1 MKQDEEMNQDD
12 GSQDDVRAL
21 MGGFDA
27 AVPFSQ
33 AAPFSARSSAR
44 LLTPLKVRPVV
55 SSVWHQDAVHGH
67 ARVSDQLRPFC
78 CSSPMLRLKR
88 LKQLGVCAEVWTL
101 PIRMN
106 LRSRSALASLSSHN
120 SCALPDS

>member
-1 MKQDEEMNQDD
+1 MKQDEEMNQDAD
-12 GSQDDVRAL
+12 CQEDMMPAL

-33 AAPFSARSSAR
+33 SVPFSARSSAR
-44 LLTPLKVRPVV
+44 LLTPQKVRPVV

-88 LKQLGVCAEVWTL
+88 LKQLGVCAEVWAL

-106 LRSRSALASLSSHN
+106 LQTALRVVA
-120 SCALPDS
+120 